1 MDSLRRNPDTCTVSG
16 LRKSSPPWETLSLAC
31 SQPLPCAPNS
41 SLCVSSGPATTD
53 APARHT
59 NLGWVQGTQAS
70 VLGNDML
77 VNVFLGVPYAAPP
90 VGPLRF
96 AKPEPLLPW
105 DGFLNAT
112 SYPKL

>member
-1 MDSLRRNPDTCTVSG
+1 MTVEQKGEKETEKKKQKEEGSETDSAQD
-16 LRKSSPPWETLSLAC
+16 
-31 SQPLPCAPNS
+31 QPVHQMNCLPA
-41 SLCVSSGPATTD
+41 D
-53 APARHT
+53 
-59 NLGWVQGTQAS
+59 
-70 VLGNDML
+70 DML